1 MSLEMVPLRDEHL
14 ADAAALVTA
23 RYRALREQVTSLPSR
38 YEDVSHPPPLL
49 LN

>member
-1 MSLEMVPLRDEHL
+1 MPLEIVLLRDEHL

-23 RYRALREQVTSLPSR
+23 RYRALRERALSLPSR